1 MDIGITPAAIAI
13 TLITPLLGI
22 YTPLQSYI
30 GITGNP
36 NTSDSLWKRSE
47 DIKTTKKQIN
57 LQEPF
62 GVFGVQYDVNKNVRL
77 FAEHQSSVKEKND
90 KLGFN
95 HAGVKLL
102 LPVEKHS
109 NLYAGLSVHSL
120 YWDKHRTK
128 MNNPIVI
135 LGGETGGRDVKVFGE
150 YITAADDFENGRF
163 GMGIKVIFQ

>member
-13 TLITPLLGI
+13 TLITPFLGI
-22 YTPLQSYI
+22 FTPLKSYI

-36 NTSDSLWKRSE
+36 NTSDSLWKGSE

-102 LPVEKHS
+102 LPVEKYS
-109 NLYAGLSVHSL
+109 NLYAGLSAHNPS
-120 YWDKHRTK
+120 WDKGRTK

-163 GMGIKVIFQ
+163 GVGVKVIFQ

>member
-1 MDIGITPAAIAI
+1 MEIGITPAAILI

-36 NTSDSLWKRSE
+36 NTSESLWKGSE
-47 DIKTTKKQIN
+47 NRNTTQKQIN

-102 LPVEKHS
+102 LPPQLLALE
-109 NLYAGLSVHSL
+109 
-120 YWDKHRTK
+120 R
-128 MNNPIVI
+128 
-135 LGGETGGRDVKVFGE
+135 
-150 YITAADDFENGRF
+150 ADCPSSRVLFTRHL
-163 GMGIKVIFQ
+163 

>member
-1 MDIGITPAAIAI
+1 
-13 TLITPLLGI
+13 
-22 YTPLQSYI
+22 
-30 GITGNP
+30 
-36 NTSDSLWKRSE
+36 
-47 DIKTTKKQIN
+47 
-57 LQEPF
+57 
-62 GVFGVQYDVNKNVRL
+62 VNKNVRL

-95 HAGVKLL
+95 HAGVKFL

-109 NLYAGLSVHSL
+109 NLYAGLSAHNP